1 MCKGLLLL
9 ALKKVFS
16 CKNKQSSHL
25 RIKSQ
30 LAAFL
35 ALLVVLAAGP
45 SVVADNGADGANR
58 TKAENQL
65 QVTFFE

>member
-35 ALLVVLAAGP
+35 ALLMVLAAGP
-45 SVVADNGADGANR
+45 SVVAENGADGANG
-58 TKAENQL
+58 TKAEIQL
-65 QVTFFE
+65 QVTFF

>member
-1 MCKGLLLL
+1 M
-9 ALKKVFS
+9 LKKVFS

-30 LAAFL
+30 FAAFL

-45 SVVADNGADGANR
+45 SVVADNGADG

-65 QVTFFE
+65 QVTFFERETKTISL